1 MKKLILIS
9 ILSITWFSTYAQ
21 IDRSELAIDKIH
33 SLDTLIEMAINK
45 AALIK
50 RLTTGQQQM
59 EQEIIMSKKDWMQ
72 HVALTA
78 GYNYGTGIISDQLT
92 TSTDNQVTFV
102 TRQNATY
109 GVGISLRLPISA
121 ISERKNKIAVHQL
134 AIEEMEYQKD
144 DLKKMISEEVITRYN
159 QLSLT
164 LKTMKLQNDK
174 VETNATALEIAEN
187 YFKAGRLDIDAYRMA
202 VDITTTAKIELEKV
216 KSEVW
221 FNLKSLEQLVG
232 QSIIK

>member
-1 MKKLILIS
+1 MKRLILIS
-9 ILSITWFSTYAQ
+9 LLSITWFSSQAQ
-21 IDRSELAIDKIH
+21 NERAEIGIDKIRP
-33 SLDTLIEMAINK
+33 LDTLIQMAINR
-45 AALIK
+45 APLIK
-50 RLTTGQQQM
+50 RLGAGQLQR
-59 EQEIIMSKKDWMQ
+59 EQEITMTKKDWMQ

-78 GYNYGTGIISDQLT
+78 GYNYGTGIIADQLT
-92 TSTDNQVTFV
+92 TSTDNQATFI

-121 ISERKNKIAVHQL
+121 ISERKNKIKINQL
-134 AIEEMEYQKD
+134 AIEEMEYQKE
-144 DLKKMISEEVITRYN
+144 DLKTMISEEVISRYN
-159 QLSLT
+159 QLSLS

-187 YFKAGRLDIDAYRMA
+187 YFKAGRLDIDQYRMV
-202 VDITTTAKIELEKV
+202 VDLTTTAKIELEKI

-221 FNLKSLEQLVG
+221 YNLKSLEQLVG

>member
-1 MKKLILIS
+1 MKRLILIS
-9 ILSITWFSTYAQ
+9 VLSITWFSTQAQ
-21 IDRSELAIDKIH
+21 INRSDLAIDKIKP
-33 SLDTLIEMAINK
+33 LDTLIELAINK
-45 AALIK
+45 APLIK
-50 RLTTGQQQM
+50 RLGAGQLQM
-59 EQEIIMSKKDWMQ
+59 EQEILMSKKDWMQ

-92 TSTDNQVTFV
+92 TSNDNQTTFV

-109 GVGISLRLPISA
+109 GIGISLRLPLSA
-121 ISERKNKIAVHQL
+121 ISERKNKIKVHEL

-144 DLKKMISEEVITRYN
+144 DLKKMITEEVISRYN

-187 YFKAGRLDIDAYRMA
+187 YFKAGKLDIDAYRMV

-221 FNLKSLEQLVG
+221 YNLKSLEQLVG
-232 QSIIK
+232 QSITK

>member
-1 MKKLILIS
+1 MKRLILIS
-9 ILSITWFSTYAQ
+9 ILSITWFSTQAQ
-21 IDRSELAIDKIH
+21 IDRSDLAIDKIK
-33 SLDTLIEMAINK
+33 SLDTLIELAINK
-45 AALIK
+45 APLIK
-50 RLTTGQQQM
+50 RLGMGQLQM

-92 TSTDNQVTFV
+92 TSSDNQTTFV

-109 GVGISLRLPISA
+109 SVGISLRLPLSA
-121 ISERKNKIAVHQL
+121 ISERKNKIKVNEL

-144 DLKKMISEEVITRYN
+144 DLKKMITEEVISRYN
-159 QLSLT
+159 QLNLT

-187 YFKAGRLDIDAYRMA
+187 YFKAGRLDIDAYRMV

-221 FNLKSLEQLVG
+221 YNLKSLEQLVG